1 MTKKIGI
8 EDLVTGRFEEDT
20 LRGINAN
27 QVAAVD
33 RWMHSLHAGGTR
45 SYSRLTE
52 ALSIFEE
59 EPRCEANLTIL

>member
-1 MTKKIGI
+1 MAKKIGI
-8 EDLVTGRFEEDT
+8 EELVAGSEEDT
-20 LRGINAN
+20 MRGINAN